1 MTWLLIAGAAV
12 AVALA
17 GWAAYAVR
25 RRAAQ
30 ATDAQAALKGLAK
43 ERSKRGKGTIR
54 GQGQGGV
61 DQSAQHGGYGSDY
74 GGGTGI

>member
-1 MTWLLIAGAAV
+1 MIWLLIAGAAV
-12 AVALA
+12 VVALA
-17 GWAAYAVR
+17 GWVIAARR

-54 GQGQGGV
+54 GQGQGGT
-61 DQSAQHGGYGSDY
+61 DQTAQHAGYGSDF
-74 GGGTGI
+74 GGPTI